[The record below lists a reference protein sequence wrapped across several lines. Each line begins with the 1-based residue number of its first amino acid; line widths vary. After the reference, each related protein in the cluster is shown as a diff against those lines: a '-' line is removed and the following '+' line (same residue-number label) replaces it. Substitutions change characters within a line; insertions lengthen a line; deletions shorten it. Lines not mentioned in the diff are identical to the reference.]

1 MAEADSNPEPTVI
14 ADHVDIVYKVIA
26 GQGGKGTAATA
37 FRRILKRQDRPTI
50 RAVHAVKDISF
61 TAYKGDA
68 IGVIGRNGSG
78 KSTLLRAIA
87 GLLPPESGAV
97 YTGGRPSLLGVN
109 AAMMN
114 DLTGDRNVV
123 LGCLAMGM
131 SAAEIDRR
139 YDEIVEFSGIGEFI
153 DLPMST
159 YSSGMAARLKFA
171 IASAKTH
178 DILLVDEALSTG
190 DAEFRIRSERKI
202 RELRDQAGT
211 VFLVSHSL
219 DVVLDTCNRAL
230 WLDKGVLRLDG
241 PADEVVAAYTKSTT
255 KH

>member
-1 MAEADSNPEPTVI
+1 MAAADHEPQPTVI
-14 ADHVDIVYKVIA
+14 ADRLDIVYKVIA

-37 FRRILKRQDRPTI
+37 LRRIVKRQDRPTI
-50 RAVHAVKDISF
+50 REVHAVKNVSF

-68 IGVIGRNGSG
+68 VGVIGRNGSG
-78 KSTLLRAIA
+78 KSTMLRAIA
-87 GLLPPESGAV
+87 GLLPPASGAV
-97 YTGGRPSLLGVN
+97 YTGGRPALLGVN

-131 SAAEIDRR
+131 SPTEIQRR

-178 DILLVDEALSTG
+178 DILLVDEALATG
-190 DAEFRIRSERKI
+190 DAEFRVRSERRIK
-202 RELRDQAGT
+202 ELREQAGT

-219 DVVLDTCNRAL
+219 EVVQETCNRAL
-230 WLDKGVLRLDG
+230 WLDGGVLKLDG
-241 PADEVVAAYTKSTT
+241 PVDEVVAAYIKSTRAG
-255 KH
+255 

>member
-1 MAEADSNPEPTVI
+1 MAVADSGAEPTVI
-14 ADHVDIVYKVIA
+14 ADRLDIIYKVIA

-50 RAVHAVKDISF
+50 REVHAVKGVSF

-78 KSTLLRAIA
+78 KSTLLRAVA
-87 GLLPPESGAV
+87 GLLPPVSGAI

-131 SAAEIDRR
+131 SPAEIDER

-171 IASAKTH
+171 IASAKAH
-178 DILLVDEALSTG
+178 DILLVDEALATG
-190 DAEFRIRSERKI
+190 DAEFRIRSEKKI
-202 RELRDQAGT
+202 HELREQAGT

-230 WLDKGVLRLDG
+230 WLDKGVLCLDG
-241 PADEVVAAYTKSTT
+241 PADEVVAAYTKSATN
-255 KH
+255 